1 MRDMKEGMGTHY
13 LQYNTSTREVTYSST
28 PLLQNVKENQNSSNL
43 NSFATI
49 TNFDTTLMS
58 FKLTPLY
65 FTNITSSSDWTSF
78 GNPINKLIYN
88 GPSSYFYAIFKGSA
102 KLESGILSIRIV
114 IRDEPKQE
122 SISTISSG
130 WSSVVSTFCGLIS
143 TGDSVSVEQK
153 KSSEGDG
160 DWIPIVSSFGDSQPS
175 YILKLFRVN

>member
-43 NSFATI
+43 NSFVTI
-49 TNFDTTLMS
+49 TNFDTTPMS

-160 DWIPIVSSFGDSQPS
+160 DWILIVSSFGDSQPS